1 MRILRYERTRLP
13 HSMIIANDI
22 VKVPIVSTSI
32 GTGRA
37 LNKFRWDRKEGR
49 RVALGSS
56 DGRMYVYDIGDTAV
70 ARESEW
76 TDLQRTI
83 GNLNA
88 TGAVGA
94 VEGLNEQFTRS
105 VYR

>member
-1 MRILRYERTRLP
+1 M
-13 HSMIIANDI
+13 
-22 VKVPIVSTSI
+22 
-32 GTGRA
+32 
-37 LNKFRWDRKEGR
+37 
-49 RVALGSS
+49 
-56 DGRMYVYDIGDTAV
+56 YDIGDTAV

-88 TGAVGA
+88 TGAVG
-94 VEGLNEQFTRS
+94 VVDGLNEQYTRS

>member
-1 MRILRYERTRLP
+1 LE
-13 HSMIIANDI
+13 HSQ
-22 VKVPIVSTSI
+22 VPIISTTI
-32 GTGRA
+32 GAGRA
-37 LNKFRWDRKEGR
+37 INKFRWDRKEGR

-56 DGRMYVYDIGDTAV
+56 DGRLYVYDIGDTAV

-88 TGAVGA
+88 TVATGAA
-94 VEGLNEQFTRS
+94 DGLNEQYTRS